1 MSFEKTN
8 IALSGFM
15 GTGKT
20 TVAKIIAQKT
30 KKLFYDTDAEI
41 EKKFAM
47 EIKEIFEKFGE
58 EKFRQAEFETIKEI
72 SLLKEIVISLG
83 GGAVLNLT
91 NIENLK
97 KHSLIVNLKA
107 DPQIIYERVK
117 GNSDRP
123 ILRSAYPSLE
133 EIQQLLESRQP
144 FYDNCDF
151 AIDVSKLSPQEVA
164 AQILKRIPNHP

>member
-8 IALSGFM
+8 IALTGFM

-20 TVAKIIAQKT
+20 TAAKIIARET

-41 EKKFAM
+41 EKKFGM
-47 EIKEIFEKFGE
+47 EIKNIFRKFGE
-58 EKFRQAEFETIKEI
+58 EKFRQAEFEIIKET
-72 SLLKEIVISLG
+72 SLMKNMCISLG
-83 GGAVLNLT
+83 GGAVLNCA

-97 KHSLIVNLKA
+97 KHSIIVNLKA

-117 GNSDRP
+117 GNLDRP
-123 ILRSAYPSLE
+123 ILRSANPSLE
-133 EIQQLLESRQP
+133 KIQQLLENRQP

-151 AIDVSKLSPQEVA
+151 AIDVSILTPQEVA
-164 AQILKRIPNHP
+164 EEILKRISSH